1 MKETSYEFKP
11 ILHDSKEKVEHL
23 KDILI
28 VRIEEPLN
36 FANTGMFFFYVEAR
50 LCIYFKLMP
59 YMHRSIEG

>member
-36 FANTGMFFFYVEAR
+36 FANTGKKINVW
-50 LCIYFKLMP
+50 LCHLIALY
-59 YMHRSIEG
+59 